1 MGETVALIDYGAGN
15 LHSVENALRRVGA
28 DVALVADA
36 GALARAE
43 RIVPAT
49 SALEIGQLRVSF
61 NSPLFVWD
69 TSGLIDRTPSFPGNA
84 NMYSMT
90 TSAIRGTLS
99 VEVSRMGVSISP
111 SSCT

>member
-1 MGETVALIDYGAGN
+1 MSELTATTTDDRCRCRPAP
-15 LHSVENALRRVGA
+15 SVTGPP
-28 DVALVADA
+28 
-36 GALARAE
+36 RAE